1 MTYTLH
7 KSIVRTIRDNDPD
20 FKIVDGFALVPR
32 AGFHILP
39 ECPQSYKQVIME
51 CVNAGWLKP
60 VAHIKDYELML
71 DKLHE

>member
-1 MTYTLH
+1 MTFTLH
-7 KSIVRTIRDNDPD
+7 KSIVRTIRQDDPD

-39 ECPQSYKQVIME
+39 ECPPSYKQVIME

>member
-1 MTYTLH
+1 MNIAQH

-20 FKIVDGFALVPR
+20 FKIQDGFALVPR

-39 ECPQSYKQVIME
+39 ECPPSYKQVIME